1 MKMDK
6 EMIDRVLDNSA
17 SSVESKATM
26 DWFATEEGQEYLS
39 QRITAESVLMGEREI
54 EEWTGGNIPTER
66 MRKRFLGQIKQHSRL
81 WRWWQVAAVF
91 IPFLLF
97 GSTIV
102 FLADKAG
109 VFSDIQYAEI
119 VVPCGERMQVVLQ
132 DGTNVELNSATT
144 LRYPKKFGL
153 FSRKVELYGEG
164 YFKVAK
170 ERGRPF
176 TVQTKD
182 LEVRVTGTQFNMKAY
197 PADFHIFVTLD
208 EGSVLLKGMGAK
220 AYPLKPG
227 ESAAYDCRSG
237 KCDITRPIDLDG
249 MKAWRTNSLNF
260 YMAPLK
266 DIIKV
271 MERQYD
277 TQFIIN
283 DSILLDSRYTL
294 STSKVNV
301 IDVLHDLEKV
311 SCIEFIE
318 KDENVFEIRRK
329 D

>member
-1 MKMDK
+1 
-6 EMIDRVLDNSA
+6 MIDRVLDNSA

-208 EGSVLLKGMGAK
+208 EGSVLLKGMG
-220 AYPLKPG
+220 
-227 ESAAYDCRSG
+227 D
-237 KCDITRPIDLDG
+237 
-249 MKAWRTNSLNF
+249 
-260 YMAPLK
+260 
-266 DIIKV
+266 KV
-271 MERQYD
+271 
-277 TQFIIN
+277 
-283 DSILLDSRYTL
+283 
-294 STSKVNV
+294 
-301 IDVLHDLEKV
+301 
-311 SCIEFIE
+311 
-318 KDENVFEIRRK
+318 
-329 D
+329 

>member
-1 MKMDK
+1 M
-6 EMIDRVLDNSA
+6 
-17 SSVESKATM
+17 
-26 DWFATEEGQEYLS
+26 
-39 QRITAESVLMGEREI
+39 
-54 EEWTGGNIPTER
+54 
-66 MRKRFLGQIKQHSRL
+66 

-208 EGSVLLKGMGAK
+208 EGSVLLKGMGDK
-220 AYPLKPG
+220 VYPLKPG